1 VDVKCTFSSGWVSL
15 LPVGKYPKDDQF
27 LMQALIGFTKEPSFW
42 NGLSEYRAI
51 QPFAAKRCNGTTVT
65 RLVAP
70 AAGDYYLLA
79 GQEGT
84 FSARG
89 AYGNNG
95 VRRKITVNASTTV
108 NLAPTDLTHTW
119 LCISC
124 PWIVFRGEGGRDL
137 EPFVVLANRRS
148 RDLRGTDRR
157 RVEHVPVEGGRVAL
171 RVMEVENETTHLE
184 SLRLFVNGAALDA
197 TRPALRMGP
206 RTQVAMDFVV
216 PNVTNGFVDVEIEAT
231 GWYDPL

>member
-1 VDVKCTFSSGWVSL
+1 
-15 LPVGKYPKDDQF
+15 
-27 LMQALIGFTKEPSFW
+27 
-42 NGLSEYRAI
+42 
-51 QPFAAKRCNGTTVT
+51 VT
-65 RLVAP
+65 RLLGP
-70 AAGDYYLLA
+70 TAGDYYLLA

-89 AYGNNG
+89 AYSNNG
-95 VRRKITVNASTTV
+95 VRRKLTVNASTTV
-108 NLAPTDLTHTW
+108 NLAPSDLTHTW

-124 PWIVFRGEGGRDL
+124 PWIVFRGEDGRDL

-157 RVEHVPVEGGRVAL
+157 RVAHVPVTSGHIAL

-184 SLRLFVNGAALDA
+184 SLRLFVNGASLGA

-206 RTQVAMDFVV
+206 QTQVEMGFVV
-216 PNVTNGFVDVEIEAT
+216 PGVTSEFVDVEVEAT

>member
-1 VDVKCTFSSGWVSL
+1 
-15 LPVGKYPKDDQF
+15 
-27 LMQALIGFTKEPSFW
+27 MQALIGFTKEPSFW
-42 NGLSEYRAI
+42 TGLAEYRAI
-51 QPFAAKRCNGTTVT
+51 QPFASKRCNGTSVT
-65 RLVAP
+65 RLLAP
-70 AAGDYYLLA
+70 TAGDYYLLA

-84 FSARG
+84 FQTRG
-89 AYGNNG
+89 AYSNNG
-95 VRRKITVNASTTV
+95 VKRKITVNASSTV
-108 NLAPTDLTHTW
+108 NLAASDLTHTW

-157 RVEHVPVEGGRVAL
+157 RVEHVPVADGRIAL
-171 RVMEVENETTHLE
+171 RVMEVEDEMTHLE
-184 SLRLFVNGAALDA
+184 SLRVFVHGAALA
-197 TRPALRMGP
+197 NRVAPLRMGP

-216 PNVTNGFVDVEIEAT
+216 PNVTNGFVDVDVEAT